1 MTAPLH
7 DQTIPETMDCVEIAQ
22 AGGPEV
28 LRPARRPVP
37 RPEPGEVLIRV
48 AAAGI
53 NGPDI
58 YQRQGLYPAPPGASD
73 LPGLEVAGIVA
84 ETGADVSGWK
94 VGDRVCALLGGGGYA
109 EYATAPDGQC
119 LPVPAGLS
127 MTDAAALPETFFT
140 VWTNLYERARLQPGE
155 VLLVHGGGGGIGT
168 TAIQVAAR
176 LGARVFTTEG
186 SAEKCAALVDLG
198 AERAIDYAEED
209 FVAVVK
215 EATGGKGADVILDI
229 VGGDYVKRNIAC
241 LNRDGRLVN
250 IAFRKGS
257 KVEIDLMPV
266 MLKRLTLTG
275 STLRVQSNARKAE
288 IATAL
293 REIVWPR
300 IAAGEIRPIVHCALP
315 LAEAGEGHRIME
327 SASHIGKIMLVVNA
341 L

>member
-1 MTAPLH
+1 MSAANET
-7 DQTIPETMDCVEIAQ
+7 TIPETMTCIEIRAP
-22 AGGPEV
+22 GGPEA
-28 LRPARRPVP
+28 LRPAERPVP
-37 RPEPGEVLIRV
+37 RPGDGEVLIRV

-58 YQRQGLYPAPPGASD
+58 YQRQGLYPPPPGESD
-73 LPGLEVAGIVA
+73 IPGLEVAGTVA
-84 ETGADVSGWK
+84 M
-94 VGDRVCALLGGGGYA
+94 VGSDRTRWRAGDAVCALLGGGGYA
-109 EYATAPDGQC
+109 EYATAPAGQC

-127 MTDAAALPETFFT
+127 MVEAAALPETLFT

-176 LGARVFTTEG
+176 LGARVFTTE
-186 SAEKCAALVDLG
+186 ATPEKCDALARLG
-198 AERAIDYAEED
+198 AERAIDYETED

-215 EATGGKGADVILDI
+215 AATGGKGADVILDI
-229 VGGDYVKRNIAC
+229 VGGDYVARNIAC

-275 STLRVQSNARKAE
+275 STLRVQPATRKAA
-288 IATAL
+288 IAAAL
-293 REIVWPR
+293 EEVVWPR
-300 IAAGEIRPIVHCALP
+300 IAAGEIKPLIHCILP
-315 LAEAGEGHRIME
+315 LSEAEQGHRIME
-327 SASHIGKIMLVVNA
+327 TSAHLGKIMLAVKP